1 MSNLKKVI
9 VCISILIILIFILI
23 YFRDT
28 PFRESHYDYSEE
40 VKLKNDIKNQ
50 NSVQSNEDTSVV
62 YTKSSIFYN
71 INSLKFSYDK
81 ESNEIIDLDKI
92 NTNENSPLIVESIQH
107 KNNGI
112 FIIFEFKESGAVTD
126 FSMNVSIDGNNY
138 VVKEDAIDC
147 SAKFAIYIP
156 CRLTNSVTEII
167 LSEFNWK
174 EFNNFSQLNMDFD
187 NNNFDKTV
195 KKVSEDSYQI
205 KGNDYNLLF
214 NVGYNSVNIK
224 HKFNLLSGFFSNKDD
239 LLIIFIKD
247 NIQIGS
253 AKISLNELDEKS
265 ISVGNNF
272 NKIKIIKEENHG

>member
-9 VCISILIILIFILI
+9 VCISILLILIFVLF
-23 YFRDT
+23 YFRDI
-28 PFRESHYDYSEE
+28 PIRETHYNYSEE
-40 VKLKNDIKNQ
+40 IELKNDIKNQ
-50 NSVQSNEDTSVV
+50 NSIQSNEDTSVV

-92 NTNENSPLIVESIQH
+92 NINEDSPLIVESIQH

-112 FIIFEFKESGAVTD
+112 FIIFEFKESGAVID
-126 FSMNVSIDGNNY
+126 FSMNVLIDGTTY
-138 VVKEDAIDC
+138 IVKEDAVDC
-147 SAKFAIYIP
+147 SVKFAIYVP
-156 CRLTNSVTEII
+156 CKLTNSITEIV

-174 EFNNFSQLNMDFD
+174 EFNNFSQLNIDFAH
-187 NNNFDKTV
+187 NNFDKAV

-205 KGNDYNLLF
+205 KINNYNLLF
-214 NVGYNSVNIK
+214 DVGYNSVDIK
-224 HKFNLLSGFFSNKDD
+224 HKFNLLSGVFGNKNN
-239 LLIIFIKD
+239 LLVIFIKD

-253 AKISLNELDEKS
+253 AKIDLNGLDKKS

-272 NKIKIIKEENHG
+272 NKIKIIEEENHG